1 MKKGGYG
8 LTYQEVYLMD
18 NLTIESKAIY
28 GMLCSYAG
36 AGATAYPSV
45 EFMCEKL
52 KISERRF
59 YTHMNLLIG
68 AGVVKKQMQRSDGRR
83 TNNIYVLTPNL
94 QNLPVE
100 NVSVDFEQVENV
112 SVENV
117 GANNNTTKNNTIN
130 NNRKKSI
137 ISSEPDKSAPI
148 GSGILLPLV
157 DKTFYDVPVD
167 KITLWQQ
174 AFPGVDVEQEL
185 RKMITWCDS
194 NPKRKKTRNGADRF
208 INNWLERA
216 QNSGRSYQNT
226 QARPEPVKS
235 TIPYEPY
242 SFDYSLLP
250 DVELDPLPDE

>member
-1 MKKGGYG
+1 M
-8 LTYQEVYLMD
+8 TYREVYLMD
-18 NLTIESKAIY
+18 NLTIEAKGIY

-59 YTHMNLLIG
+59 YTHMNLLVG
-68 AGVVKKQMQRSDGRR
+68 AGVVRKETKRENGRR
-83 TNNIYVLTPNL
+83 SNNVYTLIPNI

-100 NVSVDFEQVENV
+100 NVGVEFE
-112 SVENV
+112 SVENLCV
-117 GANNNTTKNNTIN
+117 DNAGGNNNTIN
-130 NNRKKSI
+130 NNITNTNSI
-137 ISSEPDKSAPI
+137 NKVISSESDESAPNK
-148 GSGILLPLV
+148 SGISIPLI

-167 KITLWQQ
+167 KIEMWQQ
-174 AFPGVDVEQEL
+174 AFPGVDVYQEFH
-185 RKMITWCDS
+185 KMIAWCDS